1 MNQAA
6 KLNQRR
12 AMEEVVTSLE
22 SKSSKMRALNEEG
35 YSRSEIAKF
44 LDVRYQFVRNV
55 LVREEEKKERDPISD
70 QVSVPVGPGGRI
82 VVPAPYRKAMGIVE
96 GEQVMLR
103 LVGDEVHIGS
113 RAAEIRRA
121 QDLVAKHVSADLSL
135 VDELIEERRHEAD
148 RED

>member
-1 MNQAA
+1 MVHAA
-6 KLNQRR
+6 KIEGRR
-12 AMEEVVTSLE
+12 SMELMCAPWKT
-22 SKSSKMRALNEEG
+22 KSDKMRALNEEG

-55 LVREEEKKERDPISD
+55 LVRDEAKNEDGQLSK
-70 QVSVPVGPGGRI
+70 QMSVPVGPGGRI
-82 VVPAPYRKAMGIVE
+82 VVPAPYRKVMGIVE

-121 QDLVAKHVSADLSL
+121 QALVAKYVPKDVSL
-135 VDELIEERRHEAD
+135 VDELITERRNEAD
-148 RED
+148 RES